1 MRRTSDNMRRTSDNM
16 RRPNDNTLRVGPG
29 DNLRVGAG
37 AADNLRG
44 QSDPRGNRTM
54 NFNRG

>member
-1 MRRTSDNMRRTSDNM
+1 MRRTSDNM

-29 DNLRVGAG
+29 DNLKVGAG
-37 AADNLRG
+37 DNLRG